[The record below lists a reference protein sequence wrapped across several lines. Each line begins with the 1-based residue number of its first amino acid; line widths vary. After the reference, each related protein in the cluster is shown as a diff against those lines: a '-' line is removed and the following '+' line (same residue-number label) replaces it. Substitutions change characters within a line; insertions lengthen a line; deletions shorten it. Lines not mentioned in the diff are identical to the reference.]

1 MVGGDFDWHFP
12 KRSGPRIDAPLE
24 ALFEAPAN
32 RVNSASASGLSV
44 SKHGEEWHKSIMHMN
59 YFLGIIRTGRHDV
72 EQLRR

>member
-44 SKHGEEWHKSIMHMN
+44 SKHGEE
-59 YFLGIIRTGRHDV
+59 
-72 EQLRR
+72 